1 MLVAMPGVEGI
12 PLLKATLEE
21 AKELSVG
28 AHEGAAYYTRG
39 TRNRTARIDQ
49 NADNHNTL
57 VTCAGAF
64 LKIVAPGSTLAQSPA
79 FSQAEDEATTLHSE
93 WVRECRAYKEGLET
107 KTSAELAK
115 ILTGVATLSFAR
127 DELLIALNEH
137 RAAECVVLCY
147 IDFGVIRL
155 QKQS

>member
-1 MLVAMPGVEGI
+1 MCGILVVMPGVEGI
-12 PLLKATLEE
+12 PHARR
-21 AKELSVG
+21 SQG
-28 AHEGAAYYTRG
+28 ARRG
-39 TRNRTARIDQ
+39 RACGCCILHKRTRNRTTRIDQ
-49 NADNHNTL
+49 NADSHNTL

-93 WVRECRAYKEGLET
+93 WVRQCRGYKEGLET

-115 ILTGVATLSFAR
+115 ILTGVATCTMSFAR

-137 RAAECVVLCY
+137 RAAECVVLC
-147 IDFGVIRL
+147 F
-155 QKQS
+155 